1 MRILITGGG
10 TGGHIYPAL
19 AMARYVRD
27 AQPGASILFVGAEGG
42 MEEKIVPAAGF
53 PLETLPVKGF
63 SRKKITGAFHTVYL
77 LGGACVRAKRT
88 IEGFKPDVVFGTGGY
103 ASAPTIIAALTER
116 KKVIIHEQNIV
127 PGMTNRFLAP
137 WVDKVCLSFDASKPY
152 YWKKRNLVVTGNPR
166 ASEMN
171 QLQKGTARH
180 LLKMHKD
187 IPLLLVSSGSR
198 GAARI
203 NQCMVEFLEHT
214 RNCTKIQVLYITG
227 EVYYDEI
234 ISRLKRNRVF
244 DKFGENLQVRPYQQE
259 MPVAMAAA
267 DMMISRAGATT
278 LAEIT
283 SLGVPT
289 ILIPSPNVVNDHQ
302 LKNARSLA
310 EVNAAVLL
318 EEKVLTA
325 QTLKEQIDDLIDQPL
340 KRKELGINSR
350 KLGKPKAAEM
360 IYELIAF

>member
-1 MRILITGGG
+1 MRLLITGGG

-19 AMARYVRD
+19 AMARYVKNAR
-27 AQPGASILFVGAEGG
+27 PGASILFVGAEGG
-42 MEEKIVPAAGF
+42 MEEKIVPDAGF

-63 SRKKITGAFHTVYL
+63 SRKQITGAFHTVYL
-77 LGGACVRAKRT
+77 LGNACVRAKRI
-88 IEGFKPDVVFGTGGY
+88 IERFKPEAVFGTGGY
-103 ASAPTIIAALTER
+103 ASAPTIIAALAER
-116 KKVIIHEQNIV
+116 RKVIIHEQNIV

-137 WVDKVCLSFDASKPY
+137 WVDRVCLSFEASKPY
-152 YWKKRNLVVTGNPR
+152 YWKKRNTVVTGNPR

-171 QLQKGTARH
+171 QLQKGTARN
-180 LLKMHKD
+180 LLNMNKN
-187 IPLLLVSSGSR
+187 IPLLLVSGGSR

-203 NQCMVEFLEHT
+203 NQCMVEFLENT
-214 RNCTKIQVLYITG
+214 RACSNIQVLYITG

-234 ISRLKRNRVF
+234 VSRLERNRVF
-244 DKFGENLQVRPYQQE
+244 DQFGKNLQVRAYQQE
-259 MPVAMAAA
+259 MSVAMAAA
-267 DMMISRAGATT
+267 DLMISRAGATT

-310 EVNAAVLL
+310 DVNAAILL
-318 EEKVLTA
+318 EEKELTA
-325 QTLKEQIDDLIDQPL
+325 QTLKDQIDELVNQPL
-340 KRKELGINSR
+340 KRESLSLNSR

-360 IYELIAF
+360 IYDLIAF